1 MKQALFCLIL
11 LMLTLCSSASKAHA
25 QKLTIGFVSVGEVTD
40 EHFQIAEDAILD
52 FYQAKVKLSSYN
64 IAYDTGMVA
73 RKTWGDEKIEM
84 TQLDAKA
91 VNAKLSELK
100 NKKYDLIIG
109 LTDSALTIG
118 KRYTGKMIIRG
129 LADRDKH
136 VATVS
141 TYKLKQESANEQEFR
156 KNLTKVVRHEVA
168 HVLGLSHCEDSEQC
182 LMLNGFKFEDTI
194 PEFCPVCL
202 EKIDKRY
209 LKQKDLH

>member
-1 MKQALFCLIL
+1 MTQALFCL
-11 LMLTLCSSASKAHA
+11 MLIYTFCLSASIVHA
-25 QKLTIGFVSVGEVTD
+25 QKLTIGFVSVGEVHE
-40 EHFQIAEDAILD
+40 EHFRIAEDAILV
-52 FYQAKVKLSSYN
+52 FYRAKVKLSSHN

-73 RKTWGDEKIEM
+73 NKTWGDKEM
-84 TQLDAKA
+84 EMMQLDAKA

-100 NKKYDLIIG
+100 NKKYDMIIG

-118 KRYTGKMIIRG
+118 RRYTGNMIIRG

-156 KNLTKVVRHEVA
+156 KNLTKVVRHEIA
-168 HVLGLSHCEDSEQC
+168 HVLGLKHCEDSKQC

-194 PEFCPVCL
+194 PEFCPACL
-202 EKIDKRY
+202 EKVDKGY
-209 LKQKDLH
+209 LKN